1 MGNEQ
6 LRCLIV
12 GETPAAQLI
21 GWRLSLGS
29 SFIILIS
36 NYVSSDGLVAWKSS
50 KLGANFY
57 TPNIFAKNA
66 KELAPKL
73 LDENRVCKYPLD
85 IMLVSA
91 ISIEKLQEN
100 CKLLSKFVDE
110 RTIVL
115 ISADFGCEL
124 EKIAINAMGSRCR
137 CVLSVACD
145 VECRQLSLGSYAL
158 VNDDNCEIYLGNSYS
173 AASCAKDSILY
184 NNIEKVQEELNI
196 GDNSS
201 IARMVHQLEATKWI
215 KVEQI
220 RDTKQMAL
228 RLWQLIIPKI
238 SLNILSIIYEQF
250 DYEKML
256 ENKST
261 EIIFRGLVH
270 ELLEICLAQ
279 CNSKVDEFVKR
290 KSENNEVE
298 IDFVKI
304 IDHCKRKRNQLIS
317 TTANEYPE
325 YLFLPF
331 ELYCFY
337 HRFEYPAQILLYQ
350 PILLAEEYNVSCSNL
365 NFLYGFYSRLLS
377 LSGLSINGGRLEQV
391 ISQLAQPVEDSTG
404 HPTTKECRCKSKS
417 KMKDGKMGFKVST
430 SKSHG
435 NRGIF
440 SISSPA
446 GADYTMPSISG
457 DATSTSC
464 DCTASNDHGD
474 AEFSDRDCERDLCN
488 EGSKVHCHCRN
499 FDPLQ
504 GSNRSGICHSEG
516 SNEYDHGSANTY
528 KEPNRA
534 SSQSALD
541 DMSAI
546 TLPHFTKRYSTNT
559 APSRS
564 KALVKTS
571 NSSFGQAQK
580 PRPTSSLEMQLRS
593 DRRLAKEYQDLYG
606 QLLQKDD
613 GANQKTNSD
622 RAKQFVQLEKQLWNL
637 QRRYNIM
644 NGTIS
649 DPRLGP
655 YSDLLN
661 HMEILCGENNSDI
674 IRLTTSR
681 YGDLDLYTSIE
692 KDKEQILTLFK
703 RNSDL
708 SKKKSKNDRR
718 IANKGTPI
726 DNPVRLQ
733 R

>member
-1 MGNEQ
+1 M
-6 LRCLIV
+6 
-12 GETPAAQLI
+12 
-21 GWRLSLGS
+21 
-29 SFIILIS
+29 
-36 NYVSSDGLVAWKSS
+36 SSDGLVAWKSS

-73 LDENRVCKYPLD
+73 LDENRACKYPLD
-85 IMLVSA
+85 IMLISA
-91 ISIEKLQEN
+91 ISIEKLEEN
-100 CKLLSKFVDE
+100 CKLLSKFVGE
-110 RTIVL
+110 RTTVL

-124 EKIAINAMGSRCR
+124 EKIAIKAMGGRCR

-173 AASCAKDSILY
+173 ATSAEDSIF
-184 NNIEKVQEELNI
+184 NSNIEKVQEELNF

-220 RDTKQMAL
+220 KDTKQMAL

-270 ELLEICLAQ
+270 ELLEICSAQ
-279 CNSKVDEFVKR
+279 CNSKVEEFLKR
-290 KSENNEVE
+290 KGESDEVE
-298 IDFVKI
+298 IDFTKI

-377 LSGLSINGGRLEQV
+377 LSGLSINGGRLEQD
-391 ISQLAQPVEDSTG
+391 ISQLAQPSKDSSG
-404 HPTTKECRCKSKS
+404 HSTAKECRCKSKT
-417 KMKDGKMGFKVST
+417 KDGKFGFKVKT
-430 SKSHG
+430 SKSHYS
-435 NRGIF
+435 RGIF

-446 GADYTMPSISG
+446 GADYKMPPISG
-457 DATSTSC
+457 NASSTSC
-464 DCTASNDHGD
+464 DCTVSNDHGD
-474 AEFSDRDCERDLCN
+474 TELSGSDCEGDACN
-488 EGSKVHCHCRN
+488 EGRKPQCSCRN

-504 GSNRSGICHSEG
+504 ASTRSGICHSED
-516 SNEYDHGSANTY
+516 SSDHGSAKPY
-528 KEPNRA
+528 KQLNRPA
-534 SSQSALD
+534 SQSALD

-546 TLPHFTKRYSTNT
+546 TLPHFTKKYSTNPAT
-559 APSRS
+559 PRSR
-564 KALVKTS
+564 ALVKTS
-571 NSSFGQAQK
+571 DSSFG
-580 PRPTSSLEMQLRS
+580 PTHRPHPTSSLEMQLRS
-593 DRRLAKEYQDLYG
+593 DRRLNEYQDLYG
-606 QLLQKDD
+606 QLLQPDD
-613 GANQKTNSD
+613 RKAHSD
-622 RAKQFVQLEKQLWNL
+622 RGRQFVQLEKQLWHL
-637 QRRYNIM
+637 QRRYNIT

-649 DPRLGP
+649 NPRLGP

-661 HMEILCGENNSDI
+661 HMEILCGENNNDI

-692 KDKEQILTLFK
+692 RDKEHILALFK

-708 SKKKSKNDRR
+708 SKNNSKNDRR
-718 IANKGTPI
+718 IASKGTPA
-726 DNPVRLQ
+726 DDPMGLQ

>member
-1 MGNEQ
+1 
-6 LRCLIV
+6 
-12 GETPAAQLI
+12 
-21 GWRLSLGS
+21 
-29 SFIILIS
+29 
-36 NYVSSDGLVAWKSS
+36 
-50 KLGANFY
+50 
-57 TPNIFAKNA
+57 
-66 KELAPKL
+66 
-73 LDENRVCKYPLD
+73 
-85 IMLVSA
+85 MLVSA

-100 CKLLSKFVDE
+100 CKLLSKFVDG

-124 EKIAINAMGSRCR
+124 EKIAIDAMGGRCR

-158 VNDDNCEIYLGNSYS
+158 VNDDNCEIYVGNSYS
-173 AASCAKDSILY
+173 AASCAKESIYY
-184 NNIEKVQEELNI
+184 NNIEKVQEELNF

-201 IARMVHQLEATKWI
+201 IARMVHQLEATQWI
-215 KVEQI
+215 RVEQLK
-220 RDTKQMAL
+220 DTRKMAL
-228 RLWQLIIPKI
+228 KLWQLIIPKI

-270 ELLEICLAQ
+270 ELLEICSAQ
-279 CNSKVDEFVKR
+279 CNSKVDEFLKR
-290 KSENNEVE
+290 KSESDEVE
-298 IDFVKI
+298 IDFAKI
-304 IDHCKRKRNQLIS
+304 IDHCKRKRNELIS

-350 PILLAEEYNVSCSNL
+350 PILLAEEYSVSCSNL

-377 LSGLSINGGRLEQV
+377 LSGLSINGGRLEQG
-391 ISQLAQPVEDSTG
+391 ISQLAQPAEDTAG
-404 HPTTKECRCKSKS
+404 HSATKECRCKGKS
-417 KMKDGKMGFKVST
+417 NMKDGKVGFKVTT
-430 SKSHG
+430 SKSHYS
-435 NRGIF
+435 RGIF

-446 GADYTMPSISG
+446 GADYTMPPISG
-457 DATSTSC
+457 QQFDQTSNVATSRSC
-464 DCTASNDHGD
+464 DCIASNDHGE
-474 AEFSDRDCERDLCN
+474 AEFSGSDCGCEGDSCN
-488 EGSKVHCHCRN
+488 EGRKLHCHCRN

-504 GSNRSGICHSEG
+504 ASRRSGISHSAG
-516 SNEYDHGSANTY
+516 SNEPDHDGAKAY
-528 KEPNRA
+528 KQLNRA
-534 SSQSALD
+534 ASQSALD

-546 TLPHFTKRYSTNT
+546 ALPHFTKKYSTT
-559 APSRS
+559 TPTSRS
-564 KALVKTS
+564 KALIKT
-571 NSSFGQAQK
+571 NKSSFGQ
-580 PRPTSSLEMQLRS
+580 PHGPHPTSSLEMQLRS
-593 DRRLAKEYQDLYG
+593 DRRLASEYQDLYG
-606 QLLQKDD
+606 QLLQTDD
-613 GANQKTNSD
+613 GAADQKAYSD
-622 RAKQFVQLEKQLWNL
+622 RGRQFVQLEKQLWHL

-649 DPRLGP
+649 NPRLGP

-674 IRLTTSR
+674 IRFTTSR

-692 KDKEQILTLFK
+692 KDKEQILTLFN

-708 SKKKSKNDRR
+708 SKNKSKNDRR
-718 IANKGTPI
+718 ITSKGTPI
-726 DNPVRLQ
+726 DNPVGLQ